1 MKIKTI
7 KRIILSAFLFF
18 SFLAFSKSALAANY
32 YVDCSAST
40 NGNGAYESP
49 WNNLPSV
56 NAKTFAT
63 GDDIYFKVGTTC
75 YLNADSDRLQV
86 DWSGTGSNRVI
97 IGAYHGNG
105 LFGLGGFER
114 PIING
119 RQLYPTDYQA
129 GIQVV
134 SRSYVTIKDLRFE
147 NMGHSAAKSPKSVR
161 VTTSSYVNVENC
173 YFYQSS
179 YGSLEYGRVNAGQ
192 ILNNTFE
199 QAGHP
204 NYPTSGATIEVTGGN
219 VTDAT
224 KNILVR
230 GNVLFN
236 SGNEG
241 IGLYKKVKDSIVEH
255 NTVRDTRSYSIY
267 QDAGVNNTFRYNVV
281 YDSNDPLTS
290 SKIPSRRRC
299 IAVDNEG
306 FLSYVHSSDTKIY
319 GNFVAGCGVGISL
332 LCQKGREAGWEAY
345 NCHSGT
351 KVYNNTLVDNDI
363 NFRFSG
369 LKVADTAEV
378 KNNISWLLTAGLVH
392 SSVSYGGTTWS
403 PLGVTFS
410 HNLFRG
416 NALPT
421 LGSNAATNMITGDPK
436 LSKTSGWRN
445 IAPDALSANH
455 FKLLSGSAAIDKGV
469 ALVSPYNVDYFKT
482 SRPQGSAWDIGAHE
496 FTSGTTTISGD
507 LNGDGK
513 VDIFD
518 YTIFIGDFGKTG
530 NNLVSDLN
538 KDGKV
543 DIFDYTIFSQNFG
556 KTQ

>member
-97 IGAYHGNG
+97 IGAYYGNG
-105 LFGLGGFER
+105 QFGLGGFER
-114 PIING
+114 PIIDG
-119 RQLYPTDYQA
+119 RNTYPNNSQGGVD
-129 GIQVV
+129 IRN
-134 SRSYVTIKDLRFE
+134 RSYVTIKDLKIQ
-147 NMGHSAAKSPKSVR
+147 NMGGIVNGVSKRGRSLIAVD
-161 VTTSSYVNVENC
+161 SSYINVENC
-173 YFYQSS
+173 HLYRP
-179 YGSLEYGRVNAGQ
+179 YGNCIIYSKVNTGNIIDSIAEECKYPDFG
-192 ILNNTFE
+192 IGTF
-199 QAGHP
+199 G
-204 NYPTSGATIEVTGGN
+204 GAAIEVTGMG
-219 VTDAT
+219 TTGAT
-224 KNILVR
+224 KNILVA
-230 GNVLFN
+230 GNLVIK
-236 SGNEG
+236 SAHEG
-241 IGLYKKVKDSIVEH
+241 IGFYKKVENSIVEY
-255 NTVRDTRSYSIY
+255 NTIRDMTSYHIY
-267 QDAGVNNTFRYNVV
+267 SDASANNTFRYN
-281 YDSNDPLTS
+281 
-290 SKIPSRRRC
+290 
-299 IAVDNEG
+299 
-306 FLSYVHSSDTKIY
+306 LSYNSTAMFGRKYAIAANNEPIHSYCFGGNNKFY
-319 GNFVAGCGVGISL
+319 GNFVAGADRGISL
-332 LCQKGREAGWEAY
+332 GNQKLSEGCQAHA
-345 NCHSGT
+345 GT
-351 KVYNNTLVDNDI
+351 KIYHNTFVDCNTNITFWNPSTGQDVD
-363 NFRFSG
+363 
-369 LKVADTAEV
+369 VA
-378 KNNISWLLTAGLVH
+378 NNISIITSENSTGKHVN
-392 SSVSYGGTTWS
+392 TNS
-403 PLGVTFS
+403 PAGVTWS

-416 NALPT
+416 GTLPT
-421 LGSNAATNMITGDPK
+421 GNAATNMIIGDPK

-455 FKLLSGSAAIDKGV
+455 FKLLSGSAAIDKGL
-469 ALVSPYNVDYFKT
+469 ALGSPYNIDYFKT

-518 YTIFIGDFGKTG
+518 YTIFIQDFGKTG
-530 NNLVSDLN
+530 SNLISDLN

-556 KTQ
+556 KTN